1 MRELIAA
8 FPETH
13 ISYHEMLC
21 ARGPI
26 EGTIA
31 ALDITGCGV
40 FPAVQEIIK
49 INKDKVPSCLYAW

>member
-1 MRELIAA
+1 MIAA

-49 INKDKVPSCLYAW
+49 INKD